1 MSKTS
6 PFDQEALRGFLQQH
20 KIARLQELKESLR
33 TTSTMTVF
41 RKLKALGYRTSYSH
55 RGQYY
60 TLAEIAEFDD
70 QGLWSCRSVWFCTDG
85 NLLHTAKRFA
95 SESEAGFTAA
105 ELEHRL
111 HVSTKE
117 ALLKLVRD
125 RELYREKVSGVWAYV
140 AADRQRR
147 RHQLLMRKKRQAE
160 WGVVMGASAPVS
172 CDEMKAALLLFY
184 SLLNEQQRRLYAGLE
199 ATRLGHGGDR
209 QMADLFD
216 LDPHTVLR
224 GRREL
229 FAGHVQ
235 TTGVRRKGGGR
246 KPVEKKRRRSSGK
259 SKHSCSTKP
268 QAIP

>member
-6 PFDQEALRGFLQQH
+6 PFDPEALRGFVQQH
-20 KIARLQELKESLR
+20 KIATLQEFKDSLG

-60 TLAEIAEFDD
+60 TLDEIAEFDD
-70 QGLWSCRSVWFCTDG
+70 QGLWSCRSVWFSTDG
-85 NLLHTAKRFA
+85 NLLHTAKRLA
-95 SESEAGFTAA
+95 RESEAGFTAA

-125 RELYREKVSGVWAYV
+125 RELYREKVSGVWVYV
-140 AADRQRR
+140 SVDRQRR
-147 RHQLLMRKKRQAE
+147 RHQLLMRNKPQAP
-160 WGVVMGASAPVS
+160 WRVVMGTGAPAP
-172 CDEMKAALLLFY
+172 CDEMRAAIVLFY

-199 ATRLGHGGDR
+199 AARLGHGGDR
-209 QMADLFD
+209 QIADLLD

-224 GRREL
+224 GRGDL

-246 KPVEKKRRRSSGK
+246 KPVEQKRHTSSGK
-259 SKHSCSTKP
+259 SKR
-268 QAIP
+268 